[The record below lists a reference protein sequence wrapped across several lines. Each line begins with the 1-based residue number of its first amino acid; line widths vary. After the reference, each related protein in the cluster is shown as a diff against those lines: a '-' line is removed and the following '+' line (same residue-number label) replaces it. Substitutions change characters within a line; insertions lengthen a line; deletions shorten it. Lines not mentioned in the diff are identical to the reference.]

1 MKFPTVIVENFFK
14 NPDDIVKY
22 ANTLSYEGPKKE
34 AYWIGKRSK
43 LLHTINPQLFSFICD
58 KVLNTFYNFKKES
71 VDYEDA
77 QVCFQKIGES
87 DVKKFL
93 EKKSNLLL
101 HKDKYGSLTG
111 LIYLSK
117 NQNFKNGTKIS
128 INQQED
134 HILVSSKYNSMLCYE
149 GSQLHGPIGS
159 SDEDRLTIVFFIN
172 KVIAEELPYDRLN
185 NIKGF

>member
-22 ANTLSYEGPKKE
+22 ANTLTYNSPKEGQ
-34 AYWIGKRSK
+34 YWIGKRSE
-43 LLHTINPQLFSFICD
+43 LLHKINPKLFNFICD
-58 KVLNTFYNFKKES
+58 KVISIFYNGKKENVS
-71 VDYEDA
+71 YEDA

-93 EKKSNLLL
+93 EKKSNLL
-101 HKDKYGSLTG
+101 HRDIYGSLTG

-117 NQNFKNGTKIS
+117 NQSLENGTKICTD
-128 INQQED
+128 EKKD

-159 SDEDRLTIVFFIN
+159 SDEDRLTIVFFIH
-172 KVIAEELPYDRLN
+172 KVIAEEMPLDRLN
-185 NIKGF
+185 NIEGF

>member
-14 NPDDIVKY
+14 NPNDIVKY
-22 ANTLSYEGPKKE
+22 ANTLTYNGPKE
-34 AYWIGKRSK
+34 GQYWIGKRSE
-43 LLHTINPQLFSFICD
+43 LLHKINPELFNFICN
-58 KVLNTFYNFKKES
+58 KIISIFYNGKKES
-71 VDYEDA
+71 VGYEDA

-93 EKKSNLLL
+93 EKKSNLL
-101 HKDKYGSLTG
+101 HRDIYGSLTG

-117 NQNFKNGTKIS
+117 NQNFENGTKIS
-128 INQQED
+128 TNQQED

-159 SDEDRLTIVFFIN
+159 KDEDRLTIVFFIH
-172 KVIAEELPYDRLN
+172 KVIAEELPLDRLN
-185 NIKGF
+185 NITGF